1 MKIVVFDLD
10 ETLGYFSEMG
20 IFWDSLQR
28 YLDSN
33 NVSAYRLTQEDFN
46 DILDLFPEFVRPNII
61 SILNYLKNKKET
73 NCCHKLMIYTNNTG
87 PREWSEN
94 IKSYFESKIHYKLI
108 DQVIAAFKINGK
120 NVELCRTTYDKTHK
134 DFIRCTKIP
143 DDTEICFIDDTFYPK
158 MTNEN
163 VYYINL
169 KPYYYDL
176 SFEYMIE
183 TFEKSDIGKKLIGGS
198 NMDKDNKDN
207 KNNKDN
213 IDKDKD
219 KEKNTLF
226 RDFMLNE
233 FKKYSYEY
241 KPKSP
246 AEYEID
252 KILGKHILTH
262 LQTFFNDKRTN
273 TKRRRIKTKYNKTKR
288 RY

>member
-1 MKIVVFDLD
+1 
-10 ETLGYFSEMG
+10 MG

-46 DILDLFPEFVRPNII
+46 DILDLFPEFIRPNII

-94 IKSYFESKIHYKLI
+94 IKLYFESKIHYKLI

-120 NVELCRTTYDKTHK
+120 NVELCRTSHDKNHK

-158 MTNEN
+158 MANEN

-176 SFEYMIE
+176 SFDYMID
-183 TFEKSDIGKKLIGGS
+183 TFEKSEIGKKLIGDS
-198 NMDKDNKDN
+198 NSE
-207 KNNKDN
+207 
-213 IDKDKD
+213 
-219 KEKNTLF
+219 KEKNILF
-226 RDFMLNE
+226 REFMLNE

-246 AEYEID
+246 EEYDVD

-262 LQTFFNDKRTN
+262 LQTFFNDKRSN
-273 TKRRRIKTKYNKTKR
+273 TKKRRSKTKYSKTKR
-288 RY
+288 RT